1 MEDFSLV
8 SMLPLDTN
16 EEDSITDII
25 YHCDQI
31 IQYGENLESDEQS
44 YLRAE
49 AKLRG
54 DAYGEE
60 ANGEDED

>member
-1 MEDFSLV
+1 
-8 SMLPLDTN
+8 MLPLDTN

-31 IQYGENLESDEQS
+31 IQYGESLESDEKA

-49 AKLRG
+49 DKLRR
-54 DAYGEE
+54 DAYGED
-60 ANGEDED
+60 AYGDDDDD